1 VEETATAR
9 RERVWFVA
17 DFVFFFEDYSSAH
30 FSVVSEFACTLCP
43 VCLYFFYGLP
53 NTLHVIGSFHWSA

>member
-30 FSVVSEFACTLCP
+30 FSVVSEFACTPCRGVKSARF
-43 VCLYFFYGLP
+43 VCIFSTDYQ
-53 NTLHVIGSFHWSA
+53 TL